1 MAAETEAQGPEA
13 HGARDRGETA
23 HPRRPMRADA
33 RRNYERLVEVATESF
48 LANGANASLDD
59 IAKRAGVGPGT
70 LYRHFPTRQDLF
82 DAVAARWSE
91 SVGAEAET
99 FLHAEDPGMALHEW
113 LVKLI
118 AQIGEFRGLAA
129 ALLLTDNRK
138 HETVGVLG
146 ETLEQLLA
154 RAQAS
159 GQVRTDVEAHEV
171 MQLASGVSYTCSA
184 AKTMKKRTSSP
195 DRLVGLIMDGLRAE

>member
-1 MAAETEAQGPEA
+1 MAADTEAKGPEA

-23 HPRRPMRADA
+23 HARRPMRADA
-33 RRNYERLVEVATESF
+33 RRNYERLVDVATESF

-82 DAVAARWSE
+82 NAVAARWTE
-91 SVGAEAET
+91 SVAAEAEP
-99 FLHAEDPGMALHEW
+99 LLGAEDPGAALHTW
-113 LVKLI
+113 LVRMI

-129 ALLLTDNRK
+129 ALLLTGDRK
-138 HETVGVLG
+138 HETVNVLG
-146 ETLEQLLA
+146 ETLEHLLA

-159 GQVRTDVEAHEV
+159 GQVRTDVEGHEI
-171 MQLASGVSYTCSA
+171 MQLASGISYACST
-184 AKTMKKRTSSP
+184 AKTMKKRASTP